1 MYIGALGVTL
11 NMTLVQMA
19 QRYKEANE
27 DLEKENTSLYDQL
40 TQAKMSDMVSSTQS
54 LATVAYEFDK
64 EVVMT
69 KLAQA
74 EEMMAYGAE
83 MQERIHELEEENDAL
98 KQTLHEIREDQKQ
111 MHALRE
117 MASPADIG
125 IGESDVPVY
134 GSPQSEKESS
144 TGQEQA
150 AVDGDGAESTPVRD
164 QSYMSESSSYATPLN
179 STKKDDPIVIADALA
194 AVAAG
199 SESGMAASASK
210 MLRGYHSMQ
219 AELEEV
225 KAKNVE
231 LAKEVEE
238 LTETMTSK
246 QFKAPSAWAEREV
259 KYKLEK
265 KEWEEEVEDKVA
277 RIRALESENE
287 MLRSEKGTDDLNE
300 KIVELESEIVV
311 LSNKYQDAKAS
322 LHDMHVSSLVS
333 AGEFSMSGV
342 KPVAHEDDVR
352 SIVDKIESESESHE
366 ASSSRQRETGEEHAM
381 QEELVQLQ
389 REKEEIIS
397 KISQAE
403 EADATTTLLA
413 EAEIALL
420 ESGIDMEDT
429 AKIMELEGK
438 LHQSDIAV
446 DNVQEQALSVA
457 PVLKKAL
464 AAPSPGVLQSLKVA
478 EYVDNTSPPEI
489 SDDNATTAPELEEEV
504 RERIADLKLQIHVG
518 QPEEDTPAMPASAA
532 AGMAA
537 VNRAQNA
544 DIQQL
549 KSQLQEA
556 AQREEEL
563 QRRIEQIK
571 VRPVNIRLSQAS
583 TLSSS
588 SPRTANLASER
599 KNADKAWE
607 DHQKKSDVTSILRE
621 KAELEAKHDMAK
633 SQVSKLRDALESA
646 NQEKQALQKAI
657 KHALATGDMATLS
670 AAHENYAKKKK
681 ASSPLKKLRGRGIF
695 SRKSGSRPGSAQD
708 EAPPTDAENLRFKPV
723 PAPTDLPSPSTSMLE
738 HEDPAMNKHIHA
750 LEEENEML
758 MDQLVTAKVRLA
770 EVEGDCLES
779 RRALVRAKEKQMDL
793 ARQLHDQRV
802 SHA

>member
-1 MYIGALGVTL
+1 
-11 NMTLVQMA
+11 
-19 QRYKEANE
+19 
-27 DLEKENTSLYDQL
+27 
-40 TQAKMSDMVSSTQS
+40 MSDMVSSTQS

-111 MHALRE
+111 MHALRD
-117 MASPADIG
+117 MDSPAVVG
-125 IGESDVPVY
+125 VGESDMPMY
-134 GSPQSEKESS
+134 GSPESEKESMS
-144 TGQEQA
+144 N
-150 AVDGDGAESTPVRD
+150 
-164 QSYMSESSSYATPLN
+164 MSESSSYATPLN
-179 STKKDDPIVIADALA
+179 STKKDDPIAIADALA

-231 LAKEVEE
+231 LSKEVEE

-265 KEWEEEVEDKVA
+265 KEWEEEVEDKNA
-277 RIRALESENE
+277 KIRALESENE
-287 MLRSEKGTDDLNE
+287 MLRSEKGTDDLNK

-311 LSNKYQDAKAS
+311 LRNKYEDAKAS
-322 LHDMHVSSLVS
+322 LHDMQVSSLVS

-366 ASSSRQRETGEEHAM
+366 ASSSRQKDTVDEHAM
-381 QEELVQLQ
+381 QEELDKVQ

-403 EADATTTLLA
+403 EADTTNVLLA

-420 ESGIDMEDT
+420 ESGVDMEDT
-429 AKIMELEGK
+429 AKIVELEEK
-438 LHQSDIAV
+438 LHQKDITAEE
-446 DNVQEQALSVA
+446 VQEQTQSVA
-457 PVLKKAL
+457 PVLQRAL
-464 AAPSPGVLQSLKVA
+464 ATPSPGVLSSLKIA
-478 EYVDNTSPPEI
+478 EYVDSTNPPD
-489 SDDNATTAPELEEEV
+489 SANDSAKPELEEHV
-504 RERIADLKLQIHVG
+504 KERIADLKLQIHVG
-518 QPEEDTPAMPASAA
+518 KAEQGSPAMPASAA

-537 VNRAQNA
+537 VNRAQTA

-571 VRPVNIRLSQAS
+571 VRPVNLRLSQAS

-588 SPRTANLASER
+588 SPHTAKLVSER
-599 KNADKAWE
+599 KDADKAWE
-607 DHQKKSDVTSILRE
+607 EHQKKSDVTSLLRE

-633 SQVSKLRDALESA
+633 SQVSKLKDALEAA
-646 NQEKQALQKAI
+646 NQEKQALQKQSSMPWQQVI
-657 KHALATGDMATLS
+657 WHSINS
-670 AAHENYAKKKK
+670 ARELCK
-681 ASSPLKKLRGRGIF
+681 
-695 SRKSGSRPGSAQD
+695 
-708 EAPPTDAENLRFKPV
+708 
-723 PAPTDLPSPSTSMLE
+723 
-738 HEDPAMNKHIHA
+738 
-750 LEEENEML
+750 EEEGFL
-758 MDQLVTAKVRLA
+758 S
-770 EVEGDCLES
+770 LEKAQ
-779 RRALVRAKEKQMDL
+779 RPWDILPQIRKQTKL
-793 ARQLHDQRV
+793 CPG
-802 SHA
+802 

>member
-1 MYIGALGVTL
+1 
-11 NMTLVQMA
+11 MA

-111 MHALRE
+111 MHALRD
-117 MASPADIG
+117 MASPAEVG
-125 IGESDVPVY
+125 IGESDMPVY
-134 GSPQSEKESS
+134 GSPESGKESVAS
-144 TGQEQA
+144 EGR
-150 AVDGDGAESTPVRD
+150 GDVGGPTAESTPVRD
-164 QSYMSESSSYATPLN
+164 QSNMSESSSYATPLN
-179 STKKDDPIVIADALA
+179 STKKDDPIAIADALA

-219 AELEEV
+219 AELDEI

-231 LAKEVEE
+231 LSKEVEE

-265 KEWEEEVEDKVA
+265 KEWEEEVEDKNA
-277 RIRALESENE
+277 KIRALESENE
-287 MLRSEKGTDDLNE
+287 ILRSEKGTDDLNK

-311 LSNKYQDAKAS
+311 LRNKYEDAKAS
-322 LHDMHVSSLVS
+322 LHDMQVSSLMS

-352 SIVDKIESESESHE
+352 SMVDKIESESE
-366 ASSSRQRETGEEHAM
+366 ASSSRQIQDTVEEHAM
-381 QEELVQLQ
+381 QEELDQLQ

-403 EADATTTLLA
+403 EADATNVLLA

-420 ESGIDMEDT
+420 ESGVGIEDT
-429 AKIMELEGK
+429 EKIVELEEK
-438 LHQSDIAV
+438 LHQKDINV
-446 DNVQEQALSVA
+446 DEVQEQALSVV
-457 PVLKKAL
+457 PVLQKAL
-464 AAPSPGVLQSLKVA
+464 AAPSPGVLPSLKVA
-478 EYVDNTSPPEI
+478 EYVDSTNPPD
-489 SDDNATTAPELEEEV
+489 SNDSTTPELEEHV
-504 RERIADLKLQIHVG
+504 KERIADLKLQIHVG
-518 QPEEDTPAMPASAA
+518 KAEQDSPAIPASAA

-537 VNRAQNA
+537 VNRAQTA

-571 VRPVNIRLSQAS
+571 VRPVNLRLSQAS

-588 SPRTANLASER
+588 SPHTAKLVSER
-599 KNADKAWE
+599 KDADKAWE
-607 DHQKKSDVTSILRE
+607 EHQKKSDLTSILRE

-633 SQVSKLRDALESA
+633 SQVSKLKDALEVA
-646 NQEKQALQKAI
+646 NQEKHALQKAV
-657 KHALATGDMATLS
+657 KHALATGDMAALS
-670 AAHENYAKKKK
+670 TAQENYAKKKK

-695 SRKSGSRPGSAQD
+695 SRKSGSRPSSAQD
-708 EAPPTDAENLRFKPV
+708 EAPPTDTENLRLRPV
-723 PAPTDLPSPSTSMLE
+723 PAPTDLPSPSDSMLD
-738 HEDPAMNKHIHA
+738 HEDPAITKHIHA

-758 MDQLVTAKVRLA
+758 MDQLVTTKVRLA

-779 RRALVRAKEKQMDL
+779 RRALLRAKEKQMDL
-793 ARQLHDQRV
+793 ARQLHDQRI
-802 SHA
+802 SHS

>member
-1 MYIGALGVTL
+1 
-11 NMTLVQMA
+11 MA

-111 MHALRE
+111 MHALRD
-117 MASPADIG
+117 MDSPAVVG
-125 IGESDVPVY
+125 VGESDMPMY
-134 GSPQSEKESS
+134 GSPESEKESVAS
-144 TGQEQA
+144 EGRGD
-150 AVDGDGAESTPVRD
+150 VDGATPELTPVRD
-164 QSYMSESSSYATPLN
+164 QSNMSESSSYATPLN
-179 STKKDDPIVIADALA
+179 STKKDDPIAIADALA

-231 LAKEVEE
+231 LSKEVEE

-265 KEWEEEVEDKVA
+265 KEWEEEVEDKNA
-277 RIRALESENE
+277 KITALVSENE
-287 MLRSEKGTDDLNE
+287 MLRSEKGTDDLNK

-311 LSNKYQDAKAS
+311 LRNKYEDAKAS
-322 LHDMHVSSLVS
+322 LHDMQVSSLMS

-342 KPVAHEDDVR
+342 KPVAHDDDVR
-352 SIVDKIESESESHE
+352 SMVDKIESESESHE
-366 ASSSRQRETGEEHAM
+366 ASSSRQKDTVDEHVM
-381 QEELVQLQ
+381 QEELDKVQ

-403 EADATTTLLA
+403 EADATNVLLA

-420 ESGIDMEDT
+420 ESGVDMEDT
-429 AKIMELEGK
+429 AKIVELEEK
-438 LHQSDIAV
+438 LHQKDINAEE
-446 DNVQEQALSVA
+446 VQEQTQSVA
-457 PVLKKAL
+457 PVLQKAL
-464 AAPSPGVLQSLKVA
+464 AAPSPGVLSSLKIA
-478 EYVDNTSPPEI
+478 EYVDSTNRPE
-489 SDDNATTAPELEEEV
+489 SATDSAKPELEEHV
-504 RERIADLKLQIHVG
+504 KERIADLKLQIHVG
-518 QPEEDTPAMPASAA
+518 KDEQGSPAMPASAA

-537 VNRAQNA
+537 VNRAQTA

-556 AQREEEL
+556 AEREEEL

-571 VRPVNIRLSQAS
+571 VRPVNLRLSQAS

-588 SPRTANLASER
+588 SPHTAKLVSER
-599 KNADKAWE
+599 KDADKAWE
-607 DHQKKSDVTSILRE
+607 EHQKKSDVTSLLRE

-633 SQVSKLRDALESA
+633 SQVSKLKDALEAA
-646 NQEKQALQKAI
+646 NQEKQALQKAV

-670 AAHENYAKKKK
+670 TAQENYAKKKK

-695 SRKSGSRPGSAQD
+695 SRKSGSRPSSAQD
-708 EAPPTDAENLRFKPV
+708 EAPPTEAENLRLRPV
-723 PAPTDLPSPSTSMLE
+723 PAPTDLPSPSDSMLD
-738 HEDPAMNKHIHA
+738 HEDPAITKHIHA

-758 MDQLVTAKVRLA
+758 MDQLVTTKVRLA

-779 RRALVRAKEKQMDL
+779 RRALLRAKEKQMDL
-793 ARQLHDQRV
+793 ARQLHDKRV
-802 SHA
+802 SHS